1 MPSIRGRLPWNTI
14 LYSCIKKSG
23 KTTLNGALTLAWGFT
38 QEAPNE
44 ILILANDLEQ
54 TLARVF
60 RTMEGIIQYN
70 PELQREAEVQ
80 SRTIYLA
87 NGTTVTAINRIEFL
101 RVGTGVNSS
110 QSVEQQNEFDLL
122 QIDEDLLGGYW
133 EKPLSKWEGGRCD
146 GVLDLIARPLP
157 GHFSRA
163 FKSMGLAPS
172 CLSKLSAD
180 AEAMTPICGIKK
192 TVCYH
197 VANAF
202 SLLVSTIEP
211 MPNNKQIKVISN
223 YDR

>member
-1 MPSIRGRLPWNTI
+1 MIKSISPIHFIDKLVKKNELGQPFRLSDHQREVLRLAFAFDQDGRLPWDTI

-23 KTTLNGALTLAWGFT
+23 KTTLNGAVTLGWGFT

-60 RTMEGIIQYN
+60 RTMEGIIQHN

-87 NGTTVTAINRIEFL
+87 NGTTVTAISAATMPAP
-101 RVGTGVNSS
+101 RVPIMG
-110 QSVEQQNEFDLL
+110 F
-122 QIDEDLLGGYW
+122 
-133 EKPLSKWEGGRCD
+133 R
-146 GVLDLIARPLP
+146 ARPLP

-172 CLSKLSAD
+172 CLSKLSAVP
-180 AEAMTPICGIKK
+180 TG
-192 TVCYH
+192 
-197 VANAF
+197 
-202 SLLVSTIEP
+202 
-211 MPNNKQIKVISN
+211 
-223 YDR
+223 

>member
-1 MPSIRGRLPWNTI
+1 MLRLAFAFDQDGRLPWNTI

-23 KTTLNGALTLAWGFT
+23 RPAQRRLDPGVGFT

-172 CLSKLSAD
+172 CLSKLSAVP
-180 AEAMTPICGIKK
+180 TG
-192 TVCYH
+192 
-197 VANAF
+197 
-202 SLLVSTIEP
+202 
-211 MPNNKQIKVISN
+211 
-223 YDR
+223 